1 MHIYYAG
8 KQLYQYSGYS
18 ETESTPLANDVPAL
32 DVLKRVVNA
41 QSPRYNQ
48 VSLKF
53 LWVSEW
59 AVS

>member
-53 LWVSEW
+53 L
-59 AVS
+59 